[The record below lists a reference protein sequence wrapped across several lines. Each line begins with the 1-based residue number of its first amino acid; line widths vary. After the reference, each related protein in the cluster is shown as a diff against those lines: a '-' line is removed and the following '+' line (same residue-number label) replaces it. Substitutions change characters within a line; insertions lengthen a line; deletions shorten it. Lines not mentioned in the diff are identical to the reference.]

1 MAHPEQ
7 DSALK
12 SKDIGTIGRI
22 AYTTSKLC
30 NVLCAY
36 ELSRLL
42 QQQEISTESNPITV
56 NVFNPGLMP
65 GSGLATDYTA
75 AAKFVW
81 HNILPILGKFVPN
94 INTMEQS
101 GEALA
106 RLIADPE
113 LANVTGKYFSG
124 FKMMHSSIESGDR
137 AKAKEL
143 WDVSVELTQLKPE
156 ETIL

>member
-22 AYTTSKLC
+22 AYTTAKVC

-106 RLIADPE
+106 RLISDPE